1 MQVYKHTA
9 KALDILL
16 SREERLVYA
25 LCREEISDVLL
36 AQRTH
41 LPLDFLQSILIHL
54 LEQNLIEVVVGTP
67 NTPTAEPKATDPLA
81 TTKAQ
86 LMAALEAEL
95 GEKAK
100 KYHGEVEGKQSLSEL
115 EEWSSKLILKLRL
128 TISQKAAGALE
139 ARIKALFR

>member
-1 MQVYKHTA
+1 MQVYKQTA
-9 KALDILL
+9 KALDVLL
-16 SREERLVYA
+16 SREQRLVYS
-25 LCREEISDVLL
+25 LCREEISDVVL
-36 AQRTH
+36 AQRAN

-67 NTPTAEPKATDPLA
+67 NAPTAEPKATDPLA

-100 KYHGEVEGKQSLSEL
+100 KYQAEVEGKQSLSEL
-115 EEWSSKLILKLRL
+115 EEWSLKLVLKLRL
-128 TISQKAAGALE
+128 TISQKAADALE
-139 ARIKALFR
+139 ARVKALFK